1 MLLFGI
7 KQKKVHVYLNVI
19 AKVNVSPKCKFEG
32 RAMYSVNEKLENGK
46 ISLTLGDYM
55 ILDMF

>member
-7 KQKKVHVYLNVI
+7 KQKKVHVYLSVI

-32 RAMYSVNEKLENGK
+32 RATQCIQLMRNWKMVKYP
-46 ISLTLGDYM
+46 
-55 ILDMF
+55 

>member
-1 MLLFGI
+1 
-7 KQKKVHVYLNVI
+7 
-19 AKVNVSPKCKFEG
+19 
-32 RAMYSVNEKLENGK
+32 MYSVNEKLENGK